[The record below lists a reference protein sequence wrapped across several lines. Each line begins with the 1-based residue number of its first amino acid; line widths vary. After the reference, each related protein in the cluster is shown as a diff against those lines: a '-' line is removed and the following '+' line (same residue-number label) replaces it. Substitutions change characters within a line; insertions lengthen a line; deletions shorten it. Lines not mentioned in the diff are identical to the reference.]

1 MTGPESVAI
10 IGLSGRFPKAKNLDE
25 YWRNVRDGVECVSF
39 FSEEDLASVGA
50 DLDGLSDPSFVNA
63 AAVLE
68 DIDLFDASFFGFSA
82 RDAEITDPQQ
92 RIFLEC
98 AWHSLEDAGYNP
110 RSYRGLI
117 GVFAGAAM
125 SSYIYNLNANT
136 EALVFVDD
144 FQVAIGNDKDHLT
157 TQASYKLNL
166 RGPSMAVQ
174 TACSTSLV
182 AVCMACQSLLTYQCD
197 MALAGGV
204 AADISMRLGYYY
216 QPGGILSPDGHCRV
230 FDAAAQGTVG
240 GNGIGIVV
248 LKRLSEA
255 VADRDHIRAVIKGFA
270 LNNDGSRKVGY
281 TAPSV
286 DGQAQVIA
294 MAQAMAGIEPETIG
308 YIEAHGTG
316 TPLGDPIEIAAL
328 NQVFSARTKKKGFCA
343 IGSVK
348 SNIGHLDTAAGV
360 AGLIKTVLALEHKLL
375 PPSLH
380 FTQPN
385 PKIDFANSPFYV
397 NTELSKWK
405 SDGHPRRA
413 GVSSFGIGGTNAHV
427 VVEEAPRV
435 EPSQHPRSCCLLTLS
450 AHTSS
455 ALETATDSFVDYL
468 AQHPAVDLADVAY
481 SYQVGREAFRHRR
494 TLVCPSLDVDDARSA
509 LERRDPQRVFSAV
522 CEPQERPLFFMF
534 PGQGTQDVDM
544 AREVYRTEPTF
555 RSQVDRC
562 SELLRPHL
570 GLDLRD
576 LLYPAPER
584 RQEAARTLGR
594 TAYTQPALFTIE
606 YALARLWMEW
616 GIRPSAMIGHSIGEY
631 VAACLADVF
640 SLEDATTLVAM
651 RGQMMDRMPQ
661 GAMLAVPLSEL
672 AAQRYLSDSLSL
684 AAVNGP
690 ASCVLS
696 GPIDAVDQLAEQ
708 LSKRDVHYH
717 RLSTSH
723 AFHSSMMD
731 PIEGPFIKA
740 VRTIRLKAPQIPYL
754 SNVTGTWI
762 TAEAAMD
769 PSYWGRQLR
778 RTVRFTDGL
787 EQLYKTQECILLEVG
802 PGQVLSNL
810 ARQHPGRGARQV
822 VLSSLPSVRNQQSD
836 VPSLLSTLG
845 KLWLYGVDGNWNGF
859 YTHERCQRIPLP
871 AYPFERQRYWIGPPE
886 NHERLDDIDGVSG
899 KHEIADWFYI
909 PSWKRAILSERQAER
924 QRSRWL
930 VFEDPYGLGSQMIR
944 RLEQDREDVIRV
956 RLGDGFAK
964 KGENDF
970 EIDPG
975 EVRHY
980 HTLLKELRF
989 LDRLPDRIVHFWS
1002 ITQDDQLLFDQA
1014 QKLGFYSLLFLAQ
1027 ALGDQ
1032 APSQVVQI
1040 GVISNQIQSVTGEEE
1055 LSPQKATLLG
1065 PCKVIPQEYPNITC
1079 RSIDLSLPKHFN
1091 EAPEKM
1097 IDSLMIELRA
1107 KPSEFILAYRG
1118 NHYWV
1123 QTFERMR
1130 LERSTEEALPLR
1142 KGGVYLITGG
1152 LGGLGLEMAKYL
1164 TQAAGAKLALMGRS
1178 AFLERDGW
1186 EEWLSSHDTT
1196 NSISRK
1202 ICAVQAIEEL
1212 GGQVLVLS
1220 ANVADREQMQQ
1231 ALLKVHE
1238 RFGRVHG
1245 VIHAAGVA
1253 GGGIIQLKTPE
1264 EVKRVMAP
1272 KVQGALVLEAL
1283 FKEAPLDFFVLFS
1296 SLTSI
1301 LGGAGQIDYCG
1312 ANAFLDA
1319 FAHRRDS
1326 RDSRLLL
1333 TVNWDTWQEVG
1344 MAVNTDVPRHLEAR
1358 RQEMLSMGILSSEGT
1373 DAFAR
1378 VLHTSASQ
1386 IAISPH
1392 DIRELLESNQAQQTP
1407 FAPDEQQEAEI
1418 FTAQQHARPNL
1429 TNPYVPARS
1438 AVELTLAEIWQQ
1450 LLGVAPVGTFDNFFE
1465 LGGHSLLAIQLI
1477 SRLREAFQIEFSVH
1491 RIFEA
1496 PTITELAESI
1506 EKNRRA
1512 AEEEELKTAQLLD
1525 FVEQLSESEVRA
1537 LLEQNDDS
1545 LQDQKLRDA

>member
-1 MTGPESVAI
+1 MNSSEISLAPESIAI
-10 IGLSGRFPKAKNLDE
+10 IGMSGRFPKAKNLDE

-136 EALVFVDD
+136 EALMFVDD

-182 AVCMACQSLLTYQCD
+182 AVCMACQSLLNYQCD

-494 TLVCPSLDVDDARSA
+494 TLVCPSLDVDDARGA

-836 VPSLLSTLG
+836 CTVPAQHFRETLA
-845 KLWLYGVDGNWNGF
+845 L
-859 YTHERCQRIPLP
+859 RCGREL
-871 AYPFERQRYWIGPPE
+871 
-886 NHERLDDIDGVSG
+886 ERL
-899 KHEIADWFYI
+899 
-909 PSWKRAILSERQAER
+909 
-924 QRSRWL
+924 
-930 VFEDPYGLGSQMIR
+930 
-944 RLEQDREDVIRV
+944 
-956 RLGDGFAK
+956 
-964 KGENDF
+964 
-970 EIDPG
+970 
-975 EVRHY
+975 
-980 HTLLKELRF
+980 
-989 LDRLPDRIVHFWS
+989 
-1002 ITQDDQLLFDQA
+1002 
-1014 QKLGFYSLLFLAQ
+1014 
-1027 ALGDQ
+1027 
-1032 APSQVVQI
+1032 
-1040 GVISNQIQSVTGEEE
+1040 
-1055 LSPQKATLLG
+1055 
-1065 PCKVIPQEYPNITC
+1065 
-1079 RSIDLSLPKHFN
+1079 
-1091 EAPEKM
+1091 
-1097 IDSLMIELRA
+1097 
-1107 KPSEFILAYRG
+1107 
-1118 NHYWV
+1118 
-1123 QTFERMR
+1123 
-1130 LERSTEEALPLR
+1130 
-1142 KGGVYLITGG
+1142 
-1152 LGGLGLEMAKYL
+1152 
-1164 TQAAGAKLALMGRS
+1164 
-1178 AFLERDGW
+1178 
-1186 EEWLSSHDTT
+1186 
-1196 NSISRK
+1196 
-1202 ICAVQAIEEL
+1202 
-1212 GGQVLVLS
+1212 
-1220 ANVADREQMQQ
+1220 
-1231 ALLKVHE
+1231 
-1238 RFGRVHG
+1238 
-1245 VIHAAGVA
+1245 
-1253 GGGIIQLKTPE
+1253 
-1264 EVKRVMAP
+1264 
-1272 KVQGALVLEAL
+1272 
-1283 FKEAPLDFFVLFS
+1283 
-1296 SLTSI
+1296 
-1301 LGGAGQIDYCG
+1301 
-1312 ANAFLDA
+1312 
-1319 FAHRRDS
+1319 
-1326 RDSRLLL
+1326 
-1333 TVNWDTWQEVG
+1333 
-1344 MAVNTDVPRHLEAR
+1344 
-1358 RQEMLSMGILSSEGT
+1358 
-1373 DAFAR
+1373 
-1378 VLHTSASQ
+1378 LHS
-1386 IAISPH
+1386 
-1392 DIRELLESNQAQQTP
+1392 
-1407 FAPDEQQEAEI
+1407 
-1418 FTAQQHARPNL
+1418 
-1429 TNPYVPARS
+1429 
-1438 AVELTLAEIWQQ
+1438 
-1450 LLGVAPVGTFDNFFE
+1450 
-1465 LGGHSLLAIQLI
+1465 
-1477 SRLREAFQIEFSVH
+1477 
-1491 RIFEA
+1491 
-1496 PTITELAESI
+1496 
-1506 EKNRRA
+1506 
-1512 AEEEELKTAQLLD
+1512 
-1525 FVEQLSESEVRA
+1525 
-1537 LLEQNDDS
+1537 
-1545 LQDQKLRDA
+1545 